1 MVVEKVIMNRKH
13 ALEILKACRSE
24 LLTRYKVREI
34 SLFGSFAR
42 DAQSKISDVDVLV
55 DFSPD
60 ASFFDLVRL
69 ALYLEE
75 KLGRHVDVIPQDALR
90 TEIRDAVM
98 RERVLV

>member
-1 MVVEKVIMNRKH
+1 MMNREH

-24 LLTRYKVREI
+24 LTTHYKVHEL

-42 DAQSKISDVDVLV
+42 DTQSNISDVDVLV
-55 DFSPD
+55 DLAPD

-69 ALYLEE
+69 AFYLEE
-75 KLGRHVDVIPQDALR
+75 KLGRHVDVIPQDSLR
-90 TEIRDAVM
+90 PEIRDTVM